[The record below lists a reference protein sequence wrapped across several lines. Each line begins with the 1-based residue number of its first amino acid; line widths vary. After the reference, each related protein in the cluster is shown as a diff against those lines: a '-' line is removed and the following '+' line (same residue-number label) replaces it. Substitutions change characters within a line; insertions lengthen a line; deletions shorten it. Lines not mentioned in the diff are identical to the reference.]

1 MPFATSVQAL
11 RFEPYSADSRPPTA
25 HGLGAVHDLL
35 GAVAHGAKGYSLAP
49 DSLSL
54 EPVERVAGG
63 EADALVRLQ
72 RWIAG
77 AEEELTASVE
87 VRDPIAYLDY
97 PLYWRYTPDDP
108 PPPRGAL
115 PDAEPGGD
123 RFGLLALLLS
133 CGYNPTVLDL
143 GAIGDAELTEFPVAV
158 FPSRGIL
165 RLDDYGK
172 LVVFTLRGG
181 ALVTFPEPA
190 TREVDGTPLN
200 TRFLWPHRP
209 APPSLA
215 ARLRTGLPGP
225 FGSRLRPPLHDPLSG
240 ERLPPEV
247 ARALPGPWRTF
258 PDAAP
263 PVRPLR
269 SRRAGEVPRAAPEA
283 VQAQVLLTTG
293 GDPLAYRVQVRSGT
307 STVLGVSPGAPYSTP
322 AYATLSPAVRRALR
336 RLALRLFEEGA
347 PRQIVPDEDLE
358 VEAVA
363 RLSPDGGALLFVL
376 NRLGAPQAGRLRFP
390 QPGALNL
397 GALGDDVR
405 AEVLYSVAGS
415 GAVGEPGGVRL
426 DLAPGEALVLRLT

>member
-1 MPFATSVQAL
+1 M
-11 RFEPYSADSRPPTA
+11 R
-25 HGLGAVHDLL
+25 DLL

-49 DSLSL
+49 DALPL
-54 EPVERVAGG
+54 EPGAGA
-63 EADALVRLQ
+63 EAKRSALVRLQ

-123 RFGLLALLLS
+123 RFGLLALLLT

-225 FGSRLRPPLHDPLSG
+225 FGSRLRPPCTTPSAASAC
-240 ERLPPEV
+240 R
-247 ARALPGPWRTF
+247 RRWRGPC
-258 PDAAP
+258 PA
-263 PVRPLR
+263 
-269 SRRAGEVPRAAPEA
+269 
-283 VQAQVLLTTG
+283 
-293 GDPLAYRVQVRSGT
+293 
-307 STVLGVSPGAPYSTP
+307 PGAPSRTP
-322 AYATLSPAVRRALR
+322 PALSSATGAPGGGRCPAPPLR
-336 RLALRLFEEGA
+336 RCR
-347 PRQIVPDEDLE
+347 R
-358 VEAVA
+358 
-363 RLSPDGGALLFVL
+363 RCS
-376 NRLGAPQAGRLRFP
+376 
-390 QPGALNL
+390 
-397 GALGDDVR
+397 
-405 AEVLYSVAGS
+405 
-415 GAVGEPGGVRL
+415 
-426 DLAPGEALVLRLT
+426 